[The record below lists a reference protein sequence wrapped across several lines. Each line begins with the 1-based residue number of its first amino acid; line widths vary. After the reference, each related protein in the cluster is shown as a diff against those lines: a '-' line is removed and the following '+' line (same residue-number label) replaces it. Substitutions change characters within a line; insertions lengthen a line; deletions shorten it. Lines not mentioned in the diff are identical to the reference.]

1 MATKSAYEELELRNK
16 ELESRLKE
24 MEKTL
29 DVYVERN
36 KLATSAAKVGVWDW
50 NIETG
55 DFYLDPNIKAIL
67 GYTDDEIPNIYLNT
81 ECCIRTAPFAGY
93 WPGAE
98 QFGIQMV
105 MQFD

>member
-36 KLATSAAKVGVWDW
+36 KLATSAA
-50 NIETG
+50 
-55 DFYLDPNIKAIL
+55 
-67 GYTDDEIPNIYLNT
+67 
-81 ECCIRTAPFAGY
+81 
-93 WPGAE
+93 
-98 QFGIQMV
+98 
-105 MQFD
+105 